1 MATGPGWKTPF
12 TKGVGHFRAGEYQD
26 AIDCFSEALAKG
38 GDGATIYDSRA
49 AVYQKLG
56 KLRDALSDAKAAIDL
71 QPDHWKGYARSA
83 RLFLQARKYDA
94 ATRMVE
100 LALERLPPEQSRQR
114 EDMTA
119 LRTQIDTAQGA
130 ARKLLSERTYH
141 FGKLPV
147 EIAATMFSMVLEEN
161 HAYVVVLAQVCKNWR
176 ATVLGTPAFWG
187 TLVLGKNRT
196 KRKVKLWRERARDRF
211 HHLVMLEAFTES
223 DFRPTLQELSA
234 VTWDTLRVLEF
245 QGSHWNAIRSQLPSL
260 DASAFASL
268 DSLTLQFPPIQS
280 VKLCLDDTP
289 SFAWHHLR
297 LANAYVL
304 DSSELAKRLTGLE
317 SLAIDNC
324 PMGVQWNSFLHILHR
339 NPKIARLELANMNP
353 ASEQTV
359 PGDEEEAPSV
369 ITLPH
374 VARID
379 IKSSDVLANILL
391 PRLITP
397 SLEALHISMH
407 RQRLVGCMSRLAAGQ
422 ATRLTSLSIQRSP
435 ITAAVLI
442 DVLTAATALESLQVT
457 HVCDVAPRILKFLVT
472 PIETTASSPTR
483 DDEGVR
489 AECETD
495 EPVRHI
501 PCPALRHIDLS
512 HCTDLQASPL
522 IALVK
527 SRQSEA
533 QEPAADADDSVG
545 KAKISTPQVR
555 PLESIVI
562 DGCPKVDAD
571 VLPWLRAKVPYVS
584 CVYLT
589 KKNATWKR

>member
-1 MATGPGWKTPF
+1 MAPDSPWKAPF
-12 TKGVGHFRAGEYQD
+12 AKGVGHFRAGRYQE
-26 AIDCFSEALAKG
+26 AIACFSEALAMG

-56 KLRDALSDAKAAIDL
+56 KLKDALNDAKAVIDL

-94 ATRMVE
+94 AIRMVE
-100 LALERLPPEQSRQR
+100 LALERLPPDQSRQR

-119 LRTQIDTAQGA
+119 LRVQIDAAQDA
-130 ARKLLSERTYH
+130 ARKLLSQRTYH

-147 EIAATMFSMVLEEN
+147 EIATTIFSMVLEED

-176 ATVLGTPAFWG
+176 ATVLGIAAFWD

-211 HHLVMLEAFTES
+211 RHLVMLETFTES

-234 VTWDTLRVLEF
+234 VTWNALRVLDF
-245 QGSHWNAIRSQLPSL
+245 RGSHWHAIRHQLPSL
-260 DASAFASL
+260 DATVLASL
-268 DSLTLQFPPIQS
+268 ETLTLQFPPHQS
-280 VKLCLDDTP
+280 ITFCLDDTP
-289 SFAWHHLR
+289 VFAWRYLK
-297 LANAYVL
+297 LANAFIL
-304 DSSELAKRLTGLE
+304 DSPELARRLKGLE
-317 SLAIDNC
+317 YLAFDNC
-324 PMGVQWNSFLHILHR
+324 PMEMQWNSFLHILHR
-339 NPKIARLELANMNP
+339 NPTISRLELANMNP
-353 ASEQTV
+353 ASEQTI
-359 PGDEEEAPSV
+359 PSDEEEPPSV

-374 VARID
+374 VAHID
-379 IKSSDVLANILL
+379 IKSSDVLANELL

-407 RQRLVGCMSRLAAGQ
+407 RQRLDRCMAWLAAGQ

-435 ITAAVLI
+435 ITVAALF
-442 DVLTAATALESLQVT
+442 DALMAATALESLRVT

-472 PIETTASSPTR
+472 PIESAAPSPTR
-483 DDEGVR
+483 DDQGVP
-489 AECETD
+489 AD
-495 EPVRHI
+495 GAAGEPVPRM

-527 SRQSEA
+527 SRQSEV
-533 QEPAADADDSVG
+533 QEPVADVDESDD
-545 KAKISTPQVR
+545 KAKASAPQVR

-562 DGCPKVDAD
+562 DGCPNVDAD
-571 VLPWLRAKVPYVS
+571 VLPWLRAKVPSVS

-589 KKNATWKR
+589 KKNAAWKR